1 MSEVLHKPRVCWGDD
16 EVRVFLKSWK
26 NHLYINRLIK
36 KGFSKHPLYYAISK
50 DLKKCGFNRSV
61 KEIEFKKKNMERM
74 YRRTEGPKDFRYYN
88 EMDEIFK
95 MDQGIMT
102 EDNTTAEPQIVHATE
117 QPQIVLDGS
126 YVEGISSKNVQV
138 IRLAVPDHQDVS
150 DSSPSSYT
158 VISHSGP
165 EVQNGIEVIEATHL
179 PQSSS
184 SNSQETPENIL
195 LSFYQEFERSN
206 RQLEKNDAA
215 MLELF
220 KEQNDIFRTQTTLL
234 MKLLLK

>member
-1 MSEVLHKPRVCWGDD
+1 
-16 EVRVFLKSWK
+16 
-26 NHLYINRLIK
+26 
-36 KGFSKHPLYYAISK
+36 
-50 DLKKCGFNRSV
+50 
-61 KEIEFKKKNMERM
+61 
-74 YRRTEGPKDFRYYN
+74 
-88 EMDEIFK
+88 MDEG
-95 MDQGIMT
+95 MVA
-102 EDNTTAEPQIVHATE
+102 EDNTAANPQIVHAID

-126 YVEGISSKNVQV
+126 HVEGISSENVQV
-138 IRLAVPDHQDVS
+138 IRLSVPDQQDAS
-150 DSSPSSYT
+150 GSSPLTYT
-158 VISHSGP
+158 VINHSVP
-165 EVQNGIEVIEATHL
+165 EVQDEIEDIEGTYL